1 MDNYSATIHLFCP
14 RLVREEW
21 DRQIHQWDKKPFYAL
36 PYRSFFGWPTNL
48 ARQTAAAVDLLSRR
62 GLLESIPINFAVN
75 EQSFGGTLLIS
86 INRNVKDLETRA
98 ISGKFMSFFF
108 EGKYTQ
114 RTDWIRQVYRY
125 GRANN
130 LNFHEL
136 YFWYATCPTCA
147 KKQGYAQV
155 VIFGKIV

>member
-1 MDNYSATIHLFCP
+1 MDNYGATIHLFCP

-21 DRQIHQWDKKPFYAL
+21 DMVEHQWDKKPFYAL
-36 PYRSFFGWPTNL
+36 PYRSFFGLPTNL
-48 ARQTAAAVDLLSRR
+48 GRQTRAAVDLLYRR
-62 GLLESIPINFAVN
+62 GLLAEVPINFAVN
-75 EQSFGGTLLIS
+75 EQTFGGTLLIA

-98 ISGKFMSFFF
+98 MSGKFMSFFF
-108 EGKYTQ
+108 AGKYTE
-114 RTDWIRQVYRY
+114 RAHWIRHVYRY
-125 GRANN
+125 GRANH

-136 YFWYATCPTCA
+136 YIWYATCPVCA